1 MHATRGWAL
10 TMAVGLGIVGLA
22 CGPGPA
28 PNTSP
33 PSRGASVVTDAP
45 TAASVPAE
53 TAVPS
58 PTASPPAVVRMAF
71 PSPSIAALPY
81 WVAKDAGLFARQG
94 VNMELTRIQGSSA
107 ATAALLAGE
116 VQAVGEGAAAVLA
129 HLEGGDLV
137 LVASPVTRFGFSVIS
152 QPGVRQPDDLR
163 GGRVGV
169 TRFGTGTDFALRYAL
184 SEWGLAPDRDVVII
198 QTGGVPESLAAVQS
212 GAVLAGVTSDPTTA
226 RARAAGLH
234 ILANLSELPV
244 EYPQISLVV
253 RRQYITDQ
261 PTVVARLVQAVS
273 EAIHLIK
280 TDPASSLRSLREH
293 TGIDDTAILED
304 VYARWRDQFQEKPYP
319 RVEAIKTVVEELAE
333 SRPEVRRLDPASV
346 VEPAFVRRL
355 DEAGFYETLYRGTT
369 PMPAPR

>member
-1 MHATRGWAL
+1 MRAARLWPL
-10 TMAVGLGIVGLA
+10 TVAVGLGVVGLA
-22 CGPGPA
+22 CNAGPA
-28 PNTSP
+28 PSAPP
-33 PSRGASVVTDAP
+33 PSRATSAVAGAP
-45 TAASVPAE
+45 TAASAPAVA
-53 TAVPS
+53 TVPS
-58 PTASPPAVVRMAF
+58 PTAPPAVVRMAF
-71 PSPSIAALPY
+71 PSPSISALPY

-94 VNMELTRIQGSSA
+94 VDMELTRIQGSSA

-137 LVASPVTRFGFSVIS
+137 LVASPLTRFGFSVIS
-152 QPGVRQPDDLR
+152 QPGIRQPEDLR

-234 ILANLSELPV
+234 VLANLSELPV

-253 RRQYITDQ
+253 RRQYITDH
-261 PTVVARLVQAVS
+261 PDVVARLVRAIS

-280 TDPASSLRSLREH
+280 TDPAPSLRSLREH
-293 TGIDDTAILED
+293 TGIDDPVILED
-304 VYARWRDQFQEKPYP
+304 VYARWRGQFQEKPYP
-319 RVEAIKTVVEELAE
+319 RVESIKTVVEELAE
-333 SRPEVRRLDPASV
+333 TRPEVRRLDPASV

-355 DEAGFYETLYRGTT
+355 DEAGFYEALYGGTT
-369 PMPAPR
+369 AVPGPR